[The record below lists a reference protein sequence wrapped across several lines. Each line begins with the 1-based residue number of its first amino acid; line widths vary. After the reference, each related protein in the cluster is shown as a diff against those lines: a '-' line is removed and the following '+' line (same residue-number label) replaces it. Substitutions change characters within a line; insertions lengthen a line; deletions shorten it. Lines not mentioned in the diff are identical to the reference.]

1 MTVAPQRNYDGSMKQ
16 TIADD
21 ATFALRL
28 ANLTC
33 NYAAFQVLGGTRL
46 SVATTHYRVAERV
59 LADAGLEL
67 VDVDPDDSM
76 TLARIVRAR

>member
-1 MTVAPQRNYDGSMKQ
+1 MKQ